1 MEEITPQEGWLNTSA
16 LRMHYLD
23 WNSPTA
29 SHGQDH
35 KPVVVALHGLASS
48 CHWYDLVI
56 PRLVDNYRCISLDQR
71 GHGQTDQPPSGY
83 DWHTL
88 STDVVEAFYQLGVQK
103 AAVMGHSW
111 GGYVALSLAAKYPES
126 VSKLVM
132 VDGGFMDWTRWPGAT
147 WEWFINL
154 LKPRDVSGTRE
165 EFLDRL
171 RQQLAE
177 CWSDHLEE
185 IVMTMVRVGADGL
198 VRDILEPTNHAQVL
212 DAMWNEPP
220 SSMFHLV
227 RCPSMIV
234 SAGSREGRV
243 NSEFSRMRREMA
255 DAAQSAIGDCRVEW
269 VPDTIHDIGY
279 HKPEEMAKALNAF
292 LAV

>member
-111 GGYVALSLAAKYPES
+111 GGYVALSLAAKYPAS
-126 VSKLVM
+126 PSWLWWM
-132 VDGGFMDWTRWPGAT
+132 AGLWTGHA
-147 WEWFINL
+147 
-154 LKPRDVSGTRE
+154 
-165 EFLDRL
+165 
-171 RQQLAE
+171 
-177 CWSDHLEE
+177 
-185 IVMTMVRVGADGL
+185 GL
-198 VRDILEPTNHAQVL
+198 VRPGNGLLTC
-212 DAMWNEPP
+212 
-220 SSMFHLV
+220 SSQGT
-227 RCPSMIV
+227 CPER
-234 SAGSREGRV
+234 GK
-243 NSEFSRMRREMA
+243 NSSTDYA
-255 DAAQSAIGDCRVEW
+255 NSWQSVGA
-269 VPDTIHDIGY
+269 TIS
-279 HKPEEMAKALNAF
+279 KRS
-292 LAV
+292 